1 MLDSLVPIDDD
12 SDTDPD
18 SSMEF
23 SDPPSAPANPF
34 LQNQDPLE
42 AALEAQEA
50 HKYLL
55 AKSYF
60 DTREYDRC
68 AAVFLP
74 PMIPPVP
81 LSSVSPNPKASRPS
95 LTPQKD
101 KTKTSPF
108 GGPKNSTTTRNPY
121 PRLSQKSLFLAL
133 YAKYLA
139 GEKRKDEETEM
150 VLGPADGGM
159 TVNKELPDLARGL
172 EGWFAE
178 RRENGLENRGQGW
191 LEYLYGVILLKGKN
205 EEEAKKWLIRSVHLN
220 PFHWGAWQELNDLL
234 ANTEDVCFRRGC
246 DRRSTADGL
255 TVETSSRRAPSK
267 HYDPYFPLLLQ
278 PRAISSYGGY
288 SSDIKRTR
296 NHLSQQRV
304 PQDTESTALLPFE
317 RCVPIS
323 RLIHVSSL

>member
-1 MLDSLVPIDDD
+1 MLDSLLLVDD

-18 SSMEF
+18 SPMELAE
-23 SDPPSAPANPF
+23 PPTAPSNP
-34 LQNQDPLE
+34 LLRNQDPLE
-42 AALEAQEA
+42 ATLEAQENY
-50 HKYLL
+50 KYLL

-74 PMIPPVP
+74 PTVPAVP
-81 LSSVSPNPKASRPS
+81 LSSVSPNAKSRTS
-95 LTPQKD
+95 LTPQKG
-101 KTKTSPF
+101 KAKGSPF
-108 GGPKNSTTTRNPY
+108 TGLKANTTTRNPY

-159 TVNKELPDLARGL
+159 TVNRELPELARGL

-178 RRENGLENRGQGW
+178 RREKGLEDRGQGW

-205 EEEAKKWLIRSVHLN
+205 EEEAKKWLIRSVHLY

-234 ANTEDVCFRRGC
+234 SKTEDVCLLNIFM
-246 DRRSTADGL
+246 
-255 TVETSSRRAPSK
+255 
-267 HYDPYFPLLLQ
+267 PL
-278 PRAISSYGGY
+278 
-288 SSDIKRTR
+288 
-296 NHLSQQRV
+296 
-304 PQDTESTALLPFE
+304 
-317 RCVPIS
+317 RC
-323 RLIHVSSL
+323 

>member
-1 MLDSLVPIDDD
+1 MGSRAAEMLDSLLPVDD

-18 SSMEF
+18 SPMDIAE
-23 SDPPSAPANPF
+23 PPTAPPNPF
-34 LQNQDPLE
+34 LRNQDPLE
-42 AALEAQEA
+42 ATLEAQEA
-50 HKYLL
+50 YKYLL

-74 PMIPPVP
+74 PTIPAVP
-81 LSSVSPNPKASRPS
+81 LSSVSPNAKSRTS
-95 LTPQKD
+95 LTPQKG
-101 KTKTSPF
+101 KTMASPF
-108 GGPKNSTTTRNPY
+108 SGLKANATTRNPY

-159 TVNKELPDLARGL
+159 TVNRELPELARGL

-178 RRENGLENRGQGW
+178 RREKGLENRGQGW

-205 EEEAKKWLIRSVHLN
+205 EEEAKKWLIRSVHLY

-234 ANTEDVCFRRGC
+234 AKTEDV
-246 DRRSTADGL
+246 RSLKAILPTHLL
-255 TVETSSRRAPSK
+255 TV
-267 HYDPYFPLLLQ
+267 
-278 PRAISSYGGY
+278 
-288 SSDIKRTR
+288 
-296 NHLSQQRV
+296 
-304 PQDTESTALLPFE
+304 
-317 RCVPIS
+317 
-323 RLIHVSSL
+323 